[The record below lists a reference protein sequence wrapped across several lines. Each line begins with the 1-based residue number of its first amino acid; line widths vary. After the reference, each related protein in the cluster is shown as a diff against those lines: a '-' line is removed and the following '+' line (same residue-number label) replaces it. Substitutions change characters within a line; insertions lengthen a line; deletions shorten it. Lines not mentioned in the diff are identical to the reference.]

1 MKKLLIALAI
11 VGISTG
17 AYALTQSQVNTHS
30 NETSFNILLIQ
41 YDLAKNQMAA
51 VRAEL
56 MNYQTL
62 IKASVNWTG
71 LDYNISLPKVVD
83 WSGVGVGN

>member
-1 MKKLLIALAI
+1 MKKLILIAFLL
-11 VGISTG
+11 ISTG
-17 AYALTQSQVNTHS
+17 AYALTQSQVNTQS

-41 YDLAKNQMAA
+41 YDLAKSQMAA
-51 VRAEL
+51 VKSEL

-62 IKASVNWTG
+62 IKSSVNWTG

-83 WSGVGVGN
+83 WSGIGVGN